1 MSRDLISSL
10 FWFAVAIYFSI
21 EGFIHLTVGTLSQPG
36 PGFFPFLGG
45 VVLGLLS
52 LIQLLKSLKNRDSL
66 SLSGLKS
73 SKFLL
78 ATGATLAY
86 LLLLEKIGFVTITFL
101 FLFLL
106 FRLEYKR
113 LGDQRRLCSG
123 RGGFLVRA
131 LQTLAENSA
140 SRRPFWFLSME
151 IFHGLLYGFQVVLQP
166 TNLLYGFIGV
176 FIGTLVGVLPGL
188 GPPAAI
194 ALLLPSTFGV
204 TPVSA
209 IIMLA
214 GIYYG
219 AMYGGSTTSIL
230 LECSR

>member
-10 FWFAVAIYFSI
+10 FWFAVAVYFSI

-52 LIQLLKSLKNRDSL
+52 LIQLLKSLKSRDSL
-66 SLSGLKS
+66 ALSGLKS

-113 LGDQRRLCSG
+113 WVIST
-123 RGGFLVRA
+123 A
-131 LQTLAENSA
+131 LA
-140 SRRPFWFLSME
+140 
-151 IFHGLLYGFQVVLQP
+151 
-166 TNLLYGFIGV
+166 
-176 FIGTLVGVLPGL
+176 
-188 GPPAAI
+188 
-194 ALLLPSTFGV
+194 
-204 TPVSA
+204 
-209 IIMLA
+209 LA
-214 GIYYG
+214 GAVSSYALFRLWLKTQLPAG
-219 AMYGGSTTSIL
+219 PFGF
-230 LECSR
+230 